1 MAQTIAAEEV
11 PTWCGFFDV
20 DQFEAFREEVD
31 DACDCFGA
39 AGQEIESGFVELAAG
54 VHSDIYAFS
63 LAPLA
68 KRCAEE
74 PREDWA
80 GLIFGQID
88 AWGVAE
94 AQAEWREQAS
104 FEQIQD
110 SLRIHL
116 FDGSPR
122 YDEEAEETS
131 EAAEV
136 DEAEADEDWFRLPLA
151 DGLWIGLV
159 VAGAPSTDEDEPEI
173 DTQVHNAAVQA
184 WGVEPDQLIE
194 VALANLRRE
203 EETPTWD
210 ELVVEV
216 SDEDGQPLETITL
229 LTADSA
235 AWVLLLDEV
244 APELAERG
252 VVLAVPTQDTLLVAE
267 VTEPDALDLVVMAVS
282 DVACDYLDEAEV
294 GYGLSGDPYWYQQG
308 ALSRFEE
315 PEPDAD

>member
-63 LAPLA
+63 LAQLA
-68 KRCAEE
+68 KRCAAE
-74 PREDWA
+74 PREDWE

-88 AWGVAE
+88 DWSAAE
-94 AQAEWREQAS
+94 AQAEWLEQAT
-104 FEQIQD
+104 FEQVRD

-122 YDEEAEETS
+122 YDDEPEEAEE
-131 EAAEV
+131 V
-136 DEAEADEDWFRLPLA
+136 DEAYEAEDWFRLPLA

-159 VAGAPSTDEDEPEI
+159 VAGTPSTDEDEDEPEI

-184 WGVEPDQLIE
+184 WGVEPDRLVE

-203 EETPTWD
+203 EGMPTWE

-216 SDEDGQPLETITL
+216 SDEDGQQVETITL
-229 LTADSA
+229 LTAENA

-252 VVLAVPTQDTLLVAE
+252 VVLAVPSQDTLLVAE
-267 VTEPDALDLVVMAVS
+267 AAEPDALDLVVTAVA
-282 DVACDYLDEAEV
+282 DVARDHLDEAEV
-294 GYGLSGDPYWYQQG
+294 GYGLSDDAYWYQQG
-308 ALSRFEE
+308 ALSVFEE
-315 PEPDAD
+315 TDPDAD